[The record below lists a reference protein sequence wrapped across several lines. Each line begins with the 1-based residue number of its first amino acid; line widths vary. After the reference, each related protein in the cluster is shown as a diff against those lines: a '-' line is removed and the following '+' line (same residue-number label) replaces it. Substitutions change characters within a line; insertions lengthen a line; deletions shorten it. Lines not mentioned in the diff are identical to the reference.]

1 MIWPFK
7 KQKETKAKPRFA
19 RSYTGAKA
27 SRLLAD
33 FLSPSSSADKEIR
46 PALRTL
52 RDRSRQL
59 ARNEPYANR
68 ALQIFKTNVIGEAG
82 LHFQSKARNLPGNGE
97 TLGSLM
103 EECQKAGLNT

>member
-19 RSYTGAKA
+19 RTYTGAKA

-52 RDRSRQL
+52 RDRSQQL

-68 ALQIFKTNVIGEAG
+68 ALQILKPI
-82 LHFQSKARNLPGNGE
+82 
-97 TLGSLM
+97 
-103 EECQKAGLNT
+103 

>member
-1 MIWPFK
+1 MWPFSK
-7 KQKETKAKPRFA
+7 KSEPKKPRFA

-33 FLSPSSSADKEIR
+33 FLSPSSSADKELR

-68 ALQIFKTNVIGEAG
+68 ALQIFKTNIIGEPEIAAD
-82 LHFQSKARNLPGNGE
+82 LKRRARQEQDSAVDDLVE
-97 TLGSLM
+97 QL
-103 EECQKAGLNT
+103 LNR